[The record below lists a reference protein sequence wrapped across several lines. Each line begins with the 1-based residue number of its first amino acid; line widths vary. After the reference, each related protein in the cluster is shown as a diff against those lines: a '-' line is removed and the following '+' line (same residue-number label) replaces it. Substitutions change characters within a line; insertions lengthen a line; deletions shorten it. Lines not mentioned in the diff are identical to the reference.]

1 MPITTFTGTADFVAG
16 KIPAGAKVIAITV
29 SGTKMDVFTAFVE
42 LPPQAVEE
50 EEEEEEEQ
58 VDENPSAG
66 GKSKR
71 TRRRR
76 RRHA

>member
-1 MPITTFTGTADFVAG
+1 MPITTMTSTTGAG
-16 KIPAGAKVIAITV
+16 LAEKIPDGATVIAITV
-29 SGTKMDVFTAFVE
+29 SGTKMDVFTAFIE

-58 VDENPSAG
+58 NPSG